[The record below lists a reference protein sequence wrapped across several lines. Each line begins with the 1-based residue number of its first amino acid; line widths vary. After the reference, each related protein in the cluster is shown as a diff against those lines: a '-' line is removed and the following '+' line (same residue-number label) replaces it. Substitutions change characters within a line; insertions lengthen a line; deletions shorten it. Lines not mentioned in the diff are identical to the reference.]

1 MKMLKLIIFLLVRI
15 AKKISCGVTMMISTF
30 GAWERTIFRL
40 MFGNNTW
47 LDELK
52 QKLLNKV

>member
-1 MKMLKLIIFLLVRI
+1 MKMLKLINFLLVRI

-40 MFGNNTW
+40 MFGNNT
-47 LDELK
+47 
-52 QKLLNKV
+52 